1 MKDMGI
7 PGADYVTFGTFSG
20 QDGRMDIPHHNF
32 TTMNG
37 FNRISNDSY
46 PKQMK
51 GLAENVID
59 DIRDILQ
66 IHIHPSAAEET
77 EIAEF
82 ENQ

>member
-20 QDGRMDIPHHNF
+20 QDRRMNILHHNF
-32 TTMNG
+32 LTMNG
-37 FNRISNDSY
+37 FNRISNGSY

-59 DIRDILQ
+59 DIHDILQ
-66 IHIHPSAAEET
+66 IHITPSTADGT